1 MHQRHGTM
9 FTKLD
14 LIERIISTTDEK
26 VLAKVGDLWANE
38 QGEFAFTKEH
48 LALLEE
54 RRERR
59 RQGLFARRGKDH
71 AQGYAEMKVRQ
82 LELRD
87 EAWLECATVS
97 NSLPVLSDQI
107 P

>member
-1 MHQRHGTM
+1 MHQQGRNM

-26 VLAKVGDLWANE
+26 VLAKVGDLLANE
-38 QGEFAFTKEH
+38 QREFAFTKEH

-59 RQGLFARRGKDH
+59 RQGKG
-71 AQGYAEMKVRQ
+71 QGY
-82 LELRD
+82 
-87 EAWLECATVS
+87 
-97 NSLPVLSDQI
+97 SLGEVKTMLKAKRK
-107 P
+107 